1 VENMADKDAKNVDR
15 ASSSQFV
22 MIGIG
27 VLLVLILLA
36 WHPWVNRPV
45 NGVPQSV
52 TATASP

>member
-1 VENMADKDAKNVDR
+1 MADKDAKNVDR

-27 VLLVLILLA
+27 VLLVLVLLA
-36 WHPWVNRPV
+36 WHPWVARPV
-45 NGVPQSV
+45 NGLPQSA